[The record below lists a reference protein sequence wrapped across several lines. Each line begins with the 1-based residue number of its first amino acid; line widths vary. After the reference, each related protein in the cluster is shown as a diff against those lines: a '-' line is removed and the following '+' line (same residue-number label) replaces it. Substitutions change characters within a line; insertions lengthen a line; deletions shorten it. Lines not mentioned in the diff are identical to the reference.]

1 MKKIMFLIPS
11 LNLGGAERI
20 TVNLAN
26 EFSKMN
32 YEVFVITLYSDGFF
46 KNELFEIVNHIS
58 LNIKRAR
65 NAILPLNKLIK
76 KNNPNFCISMTREI
90 SITCGIVF
98 KLFNLNNSKLII
110 REASPFFFNEIN
122 NQYFSKGLYLK
133 ILKFSYS
140 SANGF
145 IANSNLTLTT
155 FLENSLIHLK
165 TKKEIIGN
173 PVILDNYSNVNKS
186 KKNTHPISFVSVGR
200 LHKVK
205 DHNTLIKAFNI
216 FVKKNPHS
224 VLNIYGEGPER
235 NNLEVLINKLK
246 LNNNVFLRGRVVKPV
261 DYIKKSDVFILTSK
275 HEGFGN
281 VLVEAMYSKV
291 KIICSNSLLN
301 GNELVYDKKCFT
313 FFEFGNFLDLS
324 SKIFKV
330 SREENIFKESNF
342 KYSLKYKADRIA
354 KKYNLFFKSI
364 EK

>member
-58 LNIKRAR
+58 LNIKKAR
-65 NAILPLNKLIK
+65 NAILPLHKLIK
-76 KNNPNFCISMTREI
+76 KTNPNFCISMTREI
-90 SITCGIVF
+90 SISCGIIF
-98 KLFNLNNSKLII
+98 KIFNLNNSKLII

-122 NQYFSKGLYLK
+122 KQYFFKSLYLK
-133 ILKFSYS
+133 ILTFSYG

-155 FLENSLIHLK
+155 FLDNTLLCSK

-173 PVILDNYSNVNKS
+173 PVILDTFSPNNEN
-186 KKNTHPISFVSVGR
+186 KKNKDGFSFISVGR

-205 DHNTLIKAFNI
+205 DHKTLIKAFNI
-216 FVKKNPHS
+216 FVKKSPNS
-224 VLNIYGEGPER
+224 VLNICGEGPER
-235 NNLEVLINKLK
+235 NNLGILINKLK
-246 LNNNVFLRGRVVKPV
+246 LNNNVFLRGTVTKPV
-261 DYIKKSDVFILTSK
+261 DYIKKSDVFILTSR

-291 KIICSNSLLN
+291 KIICSDSLLN

-330 SREENIFKESNF
+330 TQEENIFKESNF
-342 KYSLKYKADRIA
+342 QYSLNYKVDRIA
-354 KKYNLFFKSI
+354 KKYNFFFKTI